1 MLELAAA
8 PLRHVVFGGGGYLV
22 PRASGTTLVGS
33 TMERVGFDTTITGEG
48 RAHLLG
54 VAVAASPSLGAA
66 PVLRHWAG
74 LRPLTPDL
82 QPIVGRDPERPSLVY
97 ACGHSRNGILM
108 APLTG
113 EVVASLLC
121 GEAPA
126 LRPERLLAGTIRLKF
141 SNR

>member
-1 MLELAAA
+1 MLELAAG
-8 PLRHVVFGGGGYLV
+8 PLRHVVFAGGGYLV
-22 PRASGTTLVGS
+22 PRSSGTTLAGS
-33 TMERVGFDTTITGEG
+33 TMEKVGFDSAITGDA

-54 VAVAASPSLGAA
+54 VAAAASASLSAA

-82 QPIVGRDPERPSLVY
+82 QPIVGRDPDQPTVVY

-113 EVVASLLC
+113 EVVAALLS
-121 GEAPA
+121 GDAPGYDLSA
-126 LRPERLLAGTIRLKF
+126 F
-141 SNR
+141 SPTRFASM